1 MNDVLEELF
10 KVIDS
15 FQTNIDD
22 DPNMDDFVKE
32 GHIEVL
38 THDNVLFE
46 LDVTKN
52 EDGTLEKSISV
63 SKVDDEG
70 EVVESYEGEGDDD
83 ISDLLPNSKLL
94 N

>member
-46 LDVTKN
+46 LDVKKN
-52 EDGTLEKSISV
+52 DDGTLEKSIAV
-63 SKVDDEG
+63 SKVDDDGDVIEA
-70 EVVESYEGEGDDD
+70 YEGDED
-83 ISDLLPNSKLL
+83 ISDLMPNSKLL

>member
-70 EVVESYEGEGDDD
+70 EVVEAYEGDED
-83 ISDLLPNSKLL
+83 ISELMPNSKLL

>member
-15 FQTNIDD
+15 FQTNIEDEPD
-22 DPNMDDFVKE
+22 YVNYIKE

-46 LDVTKN
+46 LDVKKN
-52 EDGTLEKSISV
+52 KDGTVEKSISV
-63 SKVDDEG
+63 SKLNDDG
-70 EVVESYEGEGDDD
+70 EVIEVFDGEEEY
-83 ISDLLPNSKLL
+83 ITELMSNSKLL

>member
-22 DPNMDDFVKE
+22 DPIMEDFVKE

-52 EDGTLEKSISV
+52 EDGTLEKSIAV
-63 SKVDDEG
+63 SKIDDEG
-70 EVVESYEGEGDDD
+70 EVVEAYEGDED
-83 ISDLLPNSKLL
+83 ISELMPNSKLL

>member
-22 DPNMDDFVKE
+22 DPNMEDFVKE

-46 LDVTKN
+46 LDVFKAMSSRLISF
-52 EDGTLEKSISV
+52 EDIV
-63 SKVDDEG
+63 S
-70 EVVESYEGEGDDD
+70 
-83 ISDLLPNSKLL
+83 LTFRFKLL
-94 N
+94 TCPNAS

>member
-1 MNDVLEELF
+1 MNDILEELF

-22 DPNMDDFVKE
+22 DPNMENFVKE

-46 LDVTKN
+46 LDVKKN
-52 EDGTLEKSISV
+52 NDGTLEKSIAV
-63 SKVDDEG
+63 SKVDDDG
-70 EVVESYEGEGDDD
+70 EVVEVFEGEEED
-83 ISDLLPNSKLL
+83 ISELMPNSKLL

>member
-63 SKVDDEG
+63 SKVDDDGDVIEA
-70 EVVESYEGEGDDD
+70 YEGDED
-83 ISDLLPNSKLL
+83 ISDLMPNSKLL

>member
-70 EVVESYEGEGDDD
+70 EVVESYEGEDDDD

>member
-83 ISDLLPNSKLL
+83 ITDLLPNSKLL

>member
-1 MNDVLEELF
+1 MNDILEELF

-22 DPNMDDFVKE
+22 DPNADNFIKE

-52 EDGTLEKSISV
+52 EDGTLEKSIAV
-63 SKVDDEG
+63 SKVDDDG
-70 EVVESYEGEGDDD
+70 EVVEVFEGEEDD
-83 ISDLLPNSKLL
+83 ISELMPNSKLL

>member
-52 EDGTLEKSISV
+52 EDSTLEKSISV

-70 EVVESYEGEGDDD
+70 EVVESYEGEDDDD

>member
-15 FQTNIDD
+15 FQTNIED
-22 DPNMDDFVKE
+22 DPNYTNYIKE

-46 LDVTKN
+46 LDVKKN
-52 EDGTLEKSISV
+52 KDGTLEKAISV
-63 SKVDDEG
+63 SKINDDG
-70 EVVESYEGEGDDD
+70 EVVEVFDGEEED
-83 ISDLLPNSKLL
+83 ISELMPNSKLL

>member
-22 DPNMDDFVKE
+22 DPNMETFVKE

-46 LDVTKN
+46 LDVKKN
-52 EDGTLEKSISV
+52 NNGTLEKSIAV
-63 SKVDDEG
+63 SKVDDDG
-70 EVVESYEGEGDDD
+70 EVVEVFEGKEDD
-83 ISDLLPNSKLL
+83 ISELMPNSKLL

>member
-22 DPNMDDFVKE
+22 DPNMEDFVKE

-52 EDGTLEKSISV
+52 EDGTLEKSIAV
-63 SKVDDEG
+63 SKIDDEG
-70 EVVESYEGEGDDD
+70 EVVEAYEGDED
-83 ISDLLPNSKLL
+83 ISELQPNSKLL

>member
-1 MNDVLEELF
+1 MNDILEELF

-22 DPNMDDFVKE
+22 DPNMEDFVKE

>member
-22 DPNMDDFVKE
+22 DPNADNFIKE

-52 EDGTLEKSISV
+52 KDGTLEKSIAV
-63 SKVDDEG
+63 SKIDDEG
-70 EVVESYEGEGDDD
+70 EVVEAYEGDED
-83 ISDLLPNSKLL
+83 ISELMPNSKLL

>member
-63 SKVDDEG
+63 SKVDDDG
-70 EVVESYEGEGDDD
+70 EVVEAYEGDED
-83 ISDLLPNSKLL
+83 ISDLMPNSKLL

>member
-22 DPNMDDFVKE
+22 DPNMEDFVKE

>member
-38 THDNVLFE
+38 THYNVLFE

-70 EVVESYEGEGDDD
+70 EVVEYYEGEGDDD